1 MPTASYQL
9 AQPPHLSGRAP
20 PTFEVLAACEAEIL
34 LLDWLLGEL
43 FKLGHKNLLFS
54 RFTTRLDIIEVRASL
69 PRYLFAIPFP
79 SSSSSPPPP
88 SMYPLLTAVVGLGRR
103 YEGLAHLLH

>member
-1 MPTASYQL
+1 M
-9 AQPPHLSGRAP
+9 
-20 PTFEVLAACEAEIL
+20 L
-34 LLDWLLGEL
+34 LLDWLVGEL
-43 FKLGHKNLLFS
+43 FKLGHKNPPLS

-88 SMYPLLTAVVGLGRR
+88 SLYPSLTAFAGLGRR
-103 YEGLAHLLH
+103 HEGLAHLPHRRNDTATTR